1 MSPEKSS
8 QESGDPR
15 DDIGP
20 ETMLGAEHI
29 LVRMFIFA
37 IFFLCA
43 AISESYP
50 FKSYFH
56 AGTLKMRLN
65 TGN

>member
-20 ETMLGAEHI
+20 ETMVGAEHI
-29 LVRMFIFA
+29 LVRMYIFA
-37 IFFLCA
+37 IFFSVPQSL
-43 AISESYP
+43 ILI
-50 FKSYFH
+50 H
-56 AGTLKMRLN
+56 LN
-65 TGN
+65 LTFMLGP

>member
-37 IFFLCA
+37 IFFSVA
-43 AISESYP
+43 QS
-50 FKSYFH
+50 
-56 AGTLKMRLN
+56 LN
-65 TGN
+65 LIHLNLTFMLGP